1 MTSRSASPFADL
13 EAILLKDQAAPAT
26 IQNASLLDFA
36 QSKGLRVTS
45 GFSHG
50 GHNSGSMH
58 YQGSTKDPGAID
70 VDHRGV
76 DYNDLLA
83 WAKPR
88 GLIVLDER
96 TRPAGQ
102 AVWGGPHFHIQKPR
116 QGQGQSVPQRD
127 MLAVQP
133 KQEQST
139 AQNQSHTRGRRL
151 MITQDDAGSPVLQER
166 SPSVTAAELDRAAQA
181 VVPQSVKVNIPKL
194 PPIAPPDF
202 KDLEEILARDKQP
215 TPATPVQQEPP
226 SIMQG
231 LGNVWNAGVDMLKAV
246 PGQVGGALQ
255 QEYQS
260 QQQSPVLNQ
269 QAQMLAALTGAASI
283 PTDMLNIATQAPA
296 AIGNAF
302 LGRQAY
308 KPLFPEVY
316 GARDIPGL
324 KENVQAHPI
333 ADFMG
338 GMAPV
343 EGLAVAGVKALRG
356 AGKAKPLEMLGDA
369 AKAAPS
375 APIRTEGDLVR
386 RVAQAENAAKA
397 RDILAP
403 LDEPSVPI
411 EMGAGYQGPA
421 NDFITRRKPDWID
434 QTNTPQQAQE
444 LSQGFQQRVY
454 DAQRNPNAQIIDPRT
469 APVPDELGPV
479 KTEATDGGLQIVTR
493 AGQRETP
500 GIQIDRGLPEARTEY
515 EALTQPNTINPT
527 TGRGYDMLA
536 TPARDSAEAFKT
548 ARQDVKT
555 AEQLHAEAVKDYQ
568 AKERAVYEATGMQGG
583 DIAEAQRTLG
593 ARINELEAKAQ
604 TGALAAEE
612 GAELTAKRTT
622 LDELLTSRKNALDAQ
637 QLLEETQK
645 PTARADIETP
655 PERPLAQES
664 AATEQPGGLTSTRDL
679 AMQRARQ
686 IDMLAPETAPAKAP
700 KVEPSTSTMARR
712 TSEPIDLLD
721 AQGRP
726 MRGPKETPQIDMLRP
741 RPTDP
746 ASLEI
751 PRRFDAPD
759 PKVTD
764 STPNPPEAGGAIQP
778 ADGGGGIYKTPQGGE
793 VYTHGRDIAD
803 IRQQLEGVKGQIATI
818 SDIERHLQTYAP
830 DNVPAVRNLLK
841 AGEGS
846 EAAKF
851 SYIAREA
858 PGEPARVR
866 DNFIPTHFTFET
878 IKPATQRTFLR
889 KKYGSDDAVISHL
902 KQEIVAQGGS
912 VNASMLQTK
921 GGGDIAQ
928 ANQISRL
935 ITTLD
940 GLTGG
945 AYLKSPRVHGINLGE
960 TTRSAAGDR
969 GIRLDTITDS
979 SLTGR
984 KVTPEELQGHA
995 YDNQIAPALKALNDL
1010 AASPQASPVFKRAV
1024 KQIQS
1029 GGISRQTVR
1038 ELKAALNESDH
1049 VAAQF
1054 CNALGLKP

>member
-1 MTSRSASPFADL
+1 MPKQDNPWEAMDQGIALASKA
-13 EAILLKDQAAPAT
+13 QQSQT
-26 IQNASLLDFA
+26 LLDFA
-36 QSKGLRVTS
+36 RSNSLRVTS
-45 GFSHG
+45 GFSNG

-58 YQGSTKDPGAID
+58 YRGSATDPGAID
-70 VDHRGV
+70 IDHKGV
-76 DYNDLLA
+76 DYNNLLA
-83 WAKPR
+83 LAKSR
-88 GLIVLDER
+88 GLTVLDER

-102 AVWGGPHFHIQKPR
+102 AKWTGPHYHIQKPR
-116 QGQGQSVPQRD
+116 QGQVAPQRKE
-127 MLAVQP
+127 MLKPAP
-133 KQEQST
+133 KQQATPT
-139 AQNQSHTRGRRL
+139 AAQPSRPMDL
-151 MITQDDAGSPVLQER
+151 SLPITQDAAGNIITRDSKPG
-166 SPSVTAAELDRAAQA
+166 VTAAEIDQYVKANQPQQVQLDVAAPVQGDKDNPWAAMDAAIAQA
-181 VVPQSVKVNIPKL
+181 QAPK
-194 PPIAPPDF
+194 
-202 KDLEEILARDKQP
+202 P
-215 TPATPVQQEPP
+215 TPATPAEPTNP

-302 LGRQAY
+302 QGRQAY
-308 KPLFPEVY
+308 KPMFPEVY

-324 KENVQAHPI
+324 KENIQAHPI
-333 ADFMG
+333 ADFLG

-356 AGKAKPLEMLGDA
+356 AKAGKAIDMLPP
-369 AKAAPS
+369 APQS

-403 LDEPSVPI
+403 LDEPSVPM

-434 QTNTPQQAQE
+434 QTSTPQQAQE

-454 DAQRNPNAQIIDPRT
+454 DAQRNPNAQVIDPRN
-469 APVPDELGPV
+469 AAIPDELGPV
-479 KTEATDGGLQIVTR
+479 KTETTDGGLQIVTK
-493 AGQRETP
+493 AGRRETP

-764 STPNPPEAGGAIQP
+764 PTPNPPEAGASLPP
-778 ADGGGGIYKTPQGGE
+778 ADGGGGIYKPPEGGE